1 MADDFLNDST
11 DEHQYDLAE
20 AFGLPDQLPPLRLPP
35 EPELAAVARTS
46 ALLGR
51 ARLLAGWI
59 GEARQA
65 ADGYLTAQDSAAVT
79 AELGLDATE
88 QAHLWQ
94 LVEILG
100 FVEFDEDADTVS
112 TGAPIDEWPDGTDAE
127 VLEIWDAALGHV
139 VADYLPLEAELDGDT
154 ALVFDGA
161 AGAAIVGLFLAGSA
175 GVPLDE
181 VAELMVEIASGE
193 LPPEVVEKEWPSW
206 LDKHGEPAGELLRR
220 MADLGAAEF
229 VDEDVRLT
237 PLGMYVFRNQMQ
249 AGGITVPLLPPVE
262 EMTAADLVAAAEGFT
277 TEELA
282 AEGEAW
288 LALRSPEDAARDLLA
303 VAADGDPTDRVFATS
318 IATQLDAPH
327 QWRQVLDHPA
337 LRPYAKVALGETP
350 ELPDLA
356 WLLTDLLAAIDDP
369 EDADGIAAQF
379 NEAVPAGQEE
389 PMFDAMWRLPHPD
402 ASDVLEMIG
411 EHHPDKATAK
421 AARKAAH
428 KAASRHNT

>member
-1 MADDFLNDST
+1 MAEDFA
-11 DEHQYDLAE
+11 DEPEYDLAE
-20 AFGLPDQLPPLRLPP
+20 AFGLPDRLPPLRLPP

-46 ALLGR
+46 ELVAR
-51 ARLLAGWI
+51 AHRLAVWVGD
-59 GEARQA
+59 ARA
-65 ADGYLTAQDSAAVT
+65 TEEGYLTAADRAAVT
-79 AELGLDATE
+79 AELGIDDTE

-94 LVEILG
+94 LVEVLG
-100 FVEFDEDADTVS
+100 FVEFDEAADTVS
-112 TGAPIDEWPDGTDAE
+112 TGSSVEEWPSGTDAE

-139 VADYLPLEAELDGDT
+139 VADYLPLEAELDADT

-161 AGAAIVGLFLAGSA
+161 AGAAIVGLFLAGST

-181 VAELMVEIASGE
+181 VSELIAEIARGE
-193 LPPEVVEKEWPSW
+193 IPPETAEKEWTAW
-206 LDKHGEPAGELLRR
+206 LDKHGEPAGELLSR
-220 MADLGAAEF
+220 MEELGAVEF

-277 TEELA
+277 PEELA
-282 AEGEAW
+282 AESAAW
-288 LALRSPEDAARDLLA
+288 LALRSPRDAARDLLA
-303 VAADGDPTDRVFATS
+303 VAADGDPADRVFATS
-318 IATQLDAPH
+318 IATGLDATE
-327 QWRQVLDHPA
+327 QWRQVLDAPA

-350 ELPDLA
+350 ELTDLA

-369 EDADGIAAQF
+369 DDADGIAAQF
-379 NEAVPAGQEE
+379 DEAVPVGQEE

-402 ASDVLEMIG
+402 VSDVLEMIG
-411 EHHPDKATAK
+411 EHHPDKVVAK